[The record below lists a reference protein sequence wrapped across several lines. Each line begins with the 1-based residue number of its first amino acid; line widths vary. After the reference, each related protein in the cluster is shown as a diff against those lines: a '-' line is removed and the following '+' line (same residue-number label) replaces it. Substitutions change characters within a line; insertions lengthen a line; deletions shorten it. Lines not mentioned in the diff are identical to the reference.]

1 MGAKGERYLGF
12 WDAEML
18 GAEMGWD
25 GMGVPVR
32 RVGTGSLVAFMASM
46 WVDYVGGL
54 FVKGYPVPSGV
65 RWMVSMY
72 DLSWESWNGSRRW
85 IYVGQVD
92 VGVEI
97 DV

>member
-1 MGAKGERYLGF
+1 
-12 WDAEML
+12 
-18 GAEMGWD
+18 
-25 GMGVPVR
+25 
-32 RVGTGSLVAFMASM
+32 
-46 WVDYVGGL
+46 
-54 FVKGYPVPSGV
+54 
-65 RWMVSMY
+65 MY